1 MKYQKKPI
9 VIEAVQYTGDNFDE
23 IQAFVNET
31 YILKKFRDYM
41 IIQTLEGIEK
51 ATPGYYI
58 IKGVRGE
65 FYPCEES
72 IFNETYTKADA
83 TGQYGILWLGTV
95 ESEYERGWPP
105 ISPLDKCK
113 ETFKRYCGL
122 THQHLSENGLS
133 TLELNA
139 YEQPASFIQV
149 IYLPR
154 EVGEAI
160 DRMLMDM

>member
-9 VIEAVQYTGDNFDE
+9 VVEAVQYTGDNFDA
-23 IQAFVNET
+23 IYTFTHGTSTDYVT
-31 YILKKFRDYM
+31 YLT
-41 IIQTLEGIEK
+41 IQTLEGVEK

-58 IKGVRGE
+58 IRGVRGE

-72 IFNETYTKADA
+72 IFNETYVKADA

-95 ESEYERGWPP
+95 ESDYERGWPP
-105 ISPLDKCK
+105 ISSLDKCK

-133 TLELNA
+133 TTELNA